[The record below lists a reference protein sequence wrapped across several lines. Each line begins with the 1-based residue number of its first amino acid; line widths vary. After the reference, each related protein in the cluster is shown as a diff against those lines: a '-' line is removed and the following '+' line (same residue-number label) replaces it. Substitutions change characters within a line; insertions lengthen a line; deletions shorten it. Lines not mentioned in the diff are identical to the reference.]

1 MLPQQMLRAARA
13 HATFCRI
20 IRHAFKLPFN
30 RRSRKQ
36 SHAPRS
42 LHAHHLQAAEFL
54 CAQAHSD
61 PNIWQAALQSPKHC
75 TTVRLSV
82 RAASRNR
89 YELMH
94 SLQEMTIYD
103 LAHPA
108 VNNTAP
114 CWQSQFVSAAP
125 HRFVPHSAACVVY
138 DMICI
143 ASMALTHASAGRP
156 RADQITSN
164 QYSKRVP
171 QPSKAAVDQP
181 SGDTCEVRRNSC

>member
-1 MLPQQMLRAARA
+1 MKHPYLKKCKTGFSSHLCRCLHLSQVLKVTFVDSTLVSSWVVLGLVVNNRQEPCRAVLPQQMLRAARA

-36 SHAPRS
+36 SHAPTS

-61 PNIWQAALQSPKHC
+61 PNIWQAALQSPKHF

-82 RAASRNR
+82 RAASRDL

-94 SLQEMTIYD
+94 SLQDMTIYD

-125 HRFVPHSAACVVY
+125 HLFVP
-138 DMICI
+138 
-143 ASMALTHASAGRP
+143 
-156 RADQITSN
+156 
-164 QYSKRVP
+164 RV
-171 QPSKAAVDQP
+171 
-181 SGDTCEVRRNSC
+181 